1 MFYIPLWF
9 VVLCLDDYFDVLINQ
24 SHPFLY
30 LWSRL
35 VQIICAV
42 RVDFTANENIK
53 ILSSVSPA
61 EFHQSY
67 DYFLPFPPP
76 PHAPLAKDEL
86 DENWSFWCRFYYFIF
101 SVSTAPKE
109 PKPDLSKLTKNQ
121 KKNQKKKAKKKAKR
135 QQELLEIQQQQL
147 QVRFQQSHLGF
158 LAWTKIM
165 LLAGTNMF
173 FFDRFVGSFF
183 LPYGGLFED
192 VRDSG
197 LYGNWFFK
205 ICVYHVRIF
214 TFVGSLHTYKSMLHF
229 TPNRPY
235 W

>member
-1 MFYIPLWF
+1 MPGWLFWCF
-9 VVLCLDDYFDVLINQ
+9 NQ
-24 SHPFLY
+24 SVASFFLSMVTPRSNSMWYGGRFHRKWKYLNLVICIASSKFHP
-30 LWSRL
+30 
-35 VQIICAV
+35 
-42 RVDFTANENIK
+42 
-53 ILSSVSPA
+53 
-61 EFHQSY
+61 SY

-86 DENWSFWCRFYYFIF
+86 DENWSFWCRIYYFIF

-173 FFDRFVGSFF
+173 FFNRFVGSFF
-183 LPYGGLFED
+183 LLYGGLIED

-197 LYGNWFFK
+197 LYENWFFK
-205 ICVYHVRIF
+205 ICVYHVKIF